1 MATLII
7 TTVAAF
13 VMQQFLGSETEGT
26 RYDDIAFQGSTYDA
40 AIPVIYAQRMATNI
54 IWASPVRETTVEE
67 TTSSKQSSSTTITYQ
82 YLASLA
88 CAVGAGPIAA
98 VRRIWINS
106 IVVYDPFVTTTEA
119 AIDATVYLGLPD
131 EDADSEMQAYDGAD
145 NVPGYR
151 DLAYVL
157 IKDLDLAA
165 YGGAMPV
172 IEAEVWGTLTA
183 GWGEDLA
190 QGLCVGTDGA
200 IWLVA
205 NLTRTVTRFDPD
217 TYVPL
222 AVVGRDSTAYLGS
235 LKAQPWRIA
244 CDPGSGHLFVT
255 CLCDGFVQRINA
267 ATGRV
272 VADIAVGIYPHEIIA
287 AGGFLWVSHPWLG
300 TLSRIDPATN
310 AVTTLPVAGQPYG
323 LAVDGSGNLWVSCS
337 HELLK
342 LNPQSG
348 AEIARVELA
357 PVEPPPMTDA
367 VYDTDGTMLV
377 PAQPIDTGT
386 SLRSQTGRWFVTGM
400 AYNPDDGR
408 MWFAVSGNDIIGA
421 VHPTSFNITWR
432 NSGTWPLYAASN
444 GADWVYISTVFGNR
458 IKLLRRTEKT
468 VLVHAGATVF
478 QSKEYQLDE
487 FMEIKTAVWPG
498 PMVVLSDG
506 RCLISN
512 MNRPF
517 FQEIPGP

>member
-1 MATLII
+1 MASLVLV
-7 TTVAAF
+7 TVAAF
-13 VMQQFLGSETEGT
+13 VMQQFMGSDAQGT
-26 RYDDIAFQGSTYDA
+26 RYTDITFQGSTYDS

-54 IWASPVRETTVEE
+54 VWASPVRETKVEE
-67 TTSSKQSSSTTITYQ
+67 TTSSKLTSSTTTTYQ

-106 IVVYDPFVTTTEA
+106 VIVYDPYVTTTEA
-119 AIDATVYLGLPD
+119 AIEATITLGLPD
-131 EDADSEMQAYDGAD
+131 EDADAEMQAYDGAD

-151 DLAYVL
+151 DLSYVL

-165 YGGAMPV
+165 YGGAVPV

-190 QGLCVGTDGA
+190 QGLCIGQDGA

-222 AVVGRDSTAYLGS
+222 AVVGRDSAGYLGS

-255 CLCDGFVQRINA
+255 CLCDGFVQRIDP
-267 ATGRV
+267 ATNTV
-272 VADIAVGIYPHEIIA
+272 VASIAVGIYPHEIIA
-287 AGGFLWVSHPWLG
+287 AGGVLWVSHPWLNL
-300 TLSRIDPATN
+300 LSRIDPATN
-310 AVTTLPVAGQPYG
+310 AVTTVSVAGQPYG
-323 LAVDGSGNLWVSCS
+323 MALDGSGNLWVSCN
-337 HELLK
+337 HELAK

-348 AEIARVELA
+348 AEITRVELA
-357 PVEPPPMTDA
+357 PVEPPPMSDA
-367 VYDTDGTMLV
+367 LYDDLGNILV
-377 PAQPIDTGT
+377 ASQPIDTGT
-386 SLRSQTGRWFVTGM
+386 SLRSQTGRWFVTGL

-408 MWFAVSGNDIIGA
+408 IWFAVSGNDIIGA
-421 VHPTSFNITWR
+421 VHPTSSAITWR

-444 GADWVYISTVFGNR
+444 GASWVYISTVFGNR
-458 IKLLRRTEKT
+458 IKLLRRTETTK
-468 VLVHAGATVF
+468 LVHAGATVF
-478 QSKEYQLDE
+478 ETTVYHLDE

-498 PMVVLSDG
+498 PMVVLADG